1 MNVKLENPRSSS
13 VRFIMQREDRKEP
26 TDKLPLALKV
36 FAPDKVNGVNWIS
49 SEGRGSGISWI
60 SSTC

>member
-13 VRFIMQREDRKEP
+13 VRFVMEREERKEP

-36 FAPDKVNGVNWIS
+36 FAPDKVI
-49 SEGRGSGISWI
+49 
-60 SSTC
+60 